1 LVGAAGSQ
9 LIVPRLLDERHPILY
24 VALGCVPVACHLLAC
39 GVVVAGLGRAL
50 SRAENQRLEIRQA
63 NALFVFLGLAS
74 FALFVALGF
83 LLSRGGNLALAL
95 PRLAAPFALVGV
107 PILAGGLLVRRGL
120 PREEGGGPRTAGTA
134 VAFTG
139 LALMLSAV
147 VLAWPQPLAVLLV
160 CLANAVLLR
169 ILAFPSR

>member
-1 LVGAAGSQ
+1 SYSVWAVS
-9 LIVPRLLDERHPILY
+9 HPH
-24 VALGCVPVACHLLAC
+24 VFV
-39 GVVVAGLGRAL
+39 
-50 SRAENQRLEIRQA
+50 
-63 NALFVFLGLAS
+63 LFAGLAS
-74 FALFVALGF
+74 THLFVPLGV
-83 LLSRGGNLALAL
+83 LPPRSGDLSPAL

-147 VLAWPQPLAVLLV
+147 VLAWPEPLAVLIV